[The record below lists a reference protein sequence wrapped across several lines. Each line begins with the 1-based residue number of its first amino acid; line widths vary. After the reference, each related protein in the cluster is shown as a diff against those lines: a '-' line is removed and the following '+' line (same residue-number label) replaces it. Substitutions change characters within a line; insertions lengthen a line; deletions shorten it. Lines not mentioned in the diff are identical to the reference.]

1 MKIPVNDTEL
11 ENESEGLN
19 LLESDDDC
27 SYDDKSSFREEPCA
41 LVYCVITGI
50 AWLRYFFAYRRVEC
64 LLSIV
69 LVICVTLALTGF
81 IIELEGYETGP
92 MHKHPVLH
100 DYSDITSAMELK
112 QGDIDHWCYGG
123 GDDTCPMCED
133 PLIATIPQEKGWK
146 VAFMRNAHATREAKK
161 EYKKFDVIF
170 LGDSITEARTGTV
183 GGVEKENL
191 LKTKAVFN
199 SQFSK
204 ENKGVY
210 DGIALGV
217 NGDTS
222 PNLLWRITQNE
233 VPRALNPKIW
243 WITIGMNDL
252 TTTMCSEQVTVMGIL
267 RVVEE
272 LYSTRPGSKIVINSI
287 LPKATSHNGKILR
300 GRFIRNKYID
310 SIEQVNNRLRRF
322 ANKHGN
328 RVHFFDADSIFI
340 RKSRGLVYM
349 RRELFT
355 DKYHP
360 NAEGHRIWGEAQ
372 IKFMSQIFDEEK
384 KDEEK
389 KDEEKK
395 DEEKKDT
402 IDNTTATVEVEYYD
416 DDYTSMYGEWGD
428 DDVYNN

>member
-27 SYDDKSSFREEPCA
+27 SYDDKPYYEDKPCA

-69 LVICVTLALTGF
+69 LVICVTLALTGS
-81 IIELEGYETGP
+81 IIKFEGYETGP
-92 MHKHPVLH
+92 QHKRPVLH

-112 QGDIDHWCYGG
+112 QGDIDHWCYEG

-133 PLIATIPQEKGWK
+133 PLVATIPQEKGWRL
-146 VAFMRNAHATREAKK
+146 AFMQNAHATRVAKMQGK
-161 EYKKFDVIF
+161 NFEVIF
-170 LGDSITEARTGTV
+170 LGDGITEARTGTV
-183 GGVEKENL
+183 GGAEKEDL

-199 SQFSK
+199 SLFSK
-204 ENKGVY
+204 ENGGVY

-233 VPRALNPKIW
+233 VPISMNPKIW

-272 LYSTRPGSKIVINSI
+272 LFSTRPDSKIVINSI
-287 LPKATSHNGKILR
+287 LPKATTRNGKILR
-300 GRFIRNKYID
+300 GKFIRNKYFD

-322 ANKHGN
+322 ANKHGD
-328 RVHFFDADSIFI
+328 RVHFFDADAIFV
-340 RKSRGLVYM
+340 RKARGSVFM
-349 RRELFT
+349 KRELFT

-360 NAEGHRIWGEAQ
+360 NAEGHKIWGQAQ
-372 IKFMSQIFDEEK
+372 IQMMSKILDEEK
-384 KDEEK
+384 RK
-389 KDEEKK
+389 KDTT
-395 DEEKKDT
+395 DNTMKKDT
-402 IDNTTATVEVEYYD
+402 IDNTSATTDADYYD
-416 DDYTSMYGEWGD
+416 DEYNSMYGDIGGD
-428 DDVYNN
+428 DYYN